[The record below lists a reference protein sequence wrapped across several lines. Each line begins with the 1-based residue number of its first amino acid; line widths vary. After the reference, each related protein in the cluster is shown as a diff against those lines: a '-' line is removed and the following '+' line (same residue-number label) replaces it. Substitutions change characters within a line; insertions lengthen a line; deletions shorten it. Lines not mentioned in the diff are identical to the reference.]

1 MKRWLIAVVLLSSLA
16 CSRAPQAITADL
28 PQRIG
33 EQWTRTELT
42 AIPAQLA
49 PDQVRELGLDD
60 AAHVTYSGPDKVGV
74 RVFRMR
80 AGASA
85 FELIQQWRQDQGLAA
100 YSGRYFIV
108 ADSGTAP
115 EHARAVLSG
124 LQAALKE

>member
-1 MKRWLIAVVLLSSLA
+1 MKRWLIVVLLLTSLA
-16 CSRAPQAITADL
+16 CTRPPRDIAQDL
-28 PQRIG
+28 PERVG
-33 EQWTRTELT
+33 DQWSRTELT

-49 PDQVRELGLDD
+49 PDRVRELGLED
-60 AAHVTYSGPDKVGV
+60 AAHATYSGPAQVGV

-85 FELIQQWRQDQGLAA
+85 FELIQQWRQNEGLAA

-115 EHARAVLSG
+115 EHARAVLTG
-124 LQAALKE
+124 LQAAVKE